1 MLRFIFLC
9 VIIADLVLY
18 DLAFDQSA
26 EQAASVTDSHD
37 CATVVRTD
45 LDVELDSDL
54 LSNFVS
60 NSEQRVR
67 ES

>member
-9 VIIADLVLY
+9 VIIADSVLY
-18 DLAFDQSA
+18 NLAFDQST

-45 LDVELDSDL
+45 LDVELASDL
-54 LSNFVS
+54 LC
-60 NSEQRVR
+60 
-67 ES
+67 